1 MSRYYSTTA
10 YRYPTEN
17 WILLGTVSLALLV
30 IALTAAATFCL
41 SFVVVFFLVGLAYYY
56 TRQHHQ
62 ELLRGARL
70 VTPSTEPALS
80 PVIQEAALRLQPE
93 PVQFFVAK
101 NRALNAY
108 TFGLST
114 PKVVVLHSGLFPALD
129 RDEIQFII
137 GHEMGHVR
145 LGHTVV
151 NSLVGGLAGIPPSY
165 SAAVLMQLALLAW
178 SRACEYSADRAG
190 LLACGSPEKAISTL
204 LKLEASKTGVS
215 PGGLQQMLGEIER
228 RDDHWLD
235 SLNEMASTHP
245 MGVRRIRQLR
255 EYAHTSEYRR
265 LQALVNQNL
274 APHPGR
280 TSPV

>member
-17 WILLGTVSLALLV
+17 WILLGTISLALLV

-41 SFVVVFFLVGLAYYY
+41 SFVVVFFLVGMAYYY

-204 LKLEASKTGVS
+204 LKLEAAKTGVS

-255 EYAHTSEYRR
+255 EYAQSSEYRR

-274 APHPGR
+274 APNPGR
-280 TSPV
+280 ASPV